1 VFEINVARRAPS
13 DGSETVWGVG
23 ESIGY
28 ARVSTGEQDTS
39 LQLDALEAAGCA
51 RLFSDTAS
59 GALDQ
64 RPELARALDHLRA
77 GDTLVVWRLD
87 RLGRSLRHL
96 VDTVTALAERGV
108 GFRSVQESIDT
119 TTSGGRLVFHIF
131 AALAEFERD
140 LIRERTQ
147 AGLSAARTRGRSGG
161 RPSVMSAD
169 KLAAAQ
175 TMYDSR
181 EHTTAKIA
189 EVLGVSRATLYRHL
203 GTARPVEASRSDSG
217 SAPAL
222 DARAC

>member
-1 VFEINVARRAPS
+1 M
-13 DGSETVWGVG
+13 G

-28 ARVSTGEQDTS
+28 ARVSTAEQDTS

-51 RLFSDTAS
+51 RIFSDTAS

-77 GDTLVVWRLD
+77 SDTLVVWRLD

-96 VDTVTALAERGV
+96 VDTVTTLAGRGV
-108 GFRSVQESIDT
+108 GFRSLQESIDT
-119 TTSGGRLVFHIF
+119 TTSGGRLVFHVF

-147 AGLSAARTRGRSGG
+147 AGLSAARARGRRGG
-161 RPSVMSAD
+161 RPPAMSAEQ
-169 KLAAAQ
+169 LAVARA
-175 TMYDSR
+175 MYDSH

-203 GTARPVEASRSDSG
+203 ASTAATKGEPD
-217 SAPAL
+217 
-222 DARAC
+222 